1 MYKLWSILET
11 GRMIRSRKGP
21 LGKSYCCTIPPVGT
35 SNISHLS
42 GTILLFYFRFGRF
55 FFFFLS
61 EVIRGKATKENKK
74 EESTSWPTKTKLFE
88 AIAQL
93 ESMSSA
99 TNKTSN
105 REANKKL
112 PNHELT
118 YNKTNQATTL
128 GQWSSDLLMNKCSHG
143 IKLRLRHVPVPVK
156 FTKSS
161 KLVRTHNLLTR

>member
-128 GQWSSDLLMNKCSHG
+128 GQ
-143 IKLRLRHVPVPVK
+143 
-156 FTKSS
+156 
-161 KLVRTHNLLTR
+161 